1 MTPIELLVLDEH
13 TAALDPKS
21 SENVM
26 ELTDRI
32 IREKKLS
39 AIMVTHNLRF
49 AVEYGTRLLMMDKG
63 RCVIDSGPDG
73 KANYK
78 IDDLLATFNQIS
90 IECGN

>member
-1 MTPIELLVLDEH
+1 MLDEH

-63 RCVIDSGPDG
+63 QCVIDSGADG

-78 IDDLLATFNQIS
+78 IDDLLHTFNQIS
-90 IECGN
+90 VECGN